1 VLIGLELP
9 SAVRGLTS
17 VELTLGLVVAGVVA
31 VVVIGVR
38 FGWLFTSPYVIRVL
52 GAHPPDTSVDQ
63 ERRLAETAATEE
75 ALDALPGLADGQ
87 GTDADV
93 IDRLR
98 REVEEHLE
106 VLRADGEGNGD
117 EPAIRHDQ
125 QYSRL
130 RLAVLQHKRDT
141 VLRLRDERRI
151 DDTVLRLV

>member
-1 VLIGLELP
+1 
-9 SAVRGLTS
+9 
-17 VELTLGLVVAGVVA
+17 
-31 VVVIGVR
+31 
-38 FGWLFTSPYVIRVL
+38 
-52 GAHPPDTSVDQ
+52 
-63 ERRLAETAATEE
+63 
-75 ALDALPGLADGQ
+75 LPGLADEQ
-87 GTDADV
+87 GTDPDV

-151 DDTVLRLV
+151 DDTVLRLVQTKLDIEEVRLTRRELLE